1 MKQIRLNIMEH
12 KQNGN
17 LIETKGEPLASV
29 FERRKRALEVGMT
42 DSPSILI
49 SHLELRLIC
58 LGSNCLLLLL
68 LLMMMMVI

>member
-1 MKQIRLNIMEH
+1 MEH

-42 DSPSILI
+42 DSPSVLI
-49 SHLELRLIC
+49 SHLKLRLIC
-58 LGSNCLLLLL
+58 LGTNCLLLLLLLL
-68 LLMMMMVI
+68 LLMMMMMMVI